1 MYRNPTAMSKR
12 VQSSYA
18 ALMERAA
25 VQEFTAAMAA
35 SAAHE
40 AERTEQIDMANAMS
54 ATARRCR
61 ANAAKLRARAHA
73 AAQSPGR

>member
-1 MYRNPTAMSKR
+1 MSKR

-40 AERTEQIDMANAMS
+40 AERTGQTDMANVMA

-61 ANAAKLRARAHA
+61 ADAAKLRTRAHA
-73 AAQSPGR
+73 VTHSLRDVQGRE